1 MMIGIKNLVDFE
13 RHNFKSY
20 IINKEGR
27 VCVCQPIHGLA
38 DPFFPKTFLFT
49 FFSHHRLNQRQKIK
63 DFVYVKIW
71 GVFWF
76 LIFLLIIIF
85 GENIIAMNWLYITT
99 H

>member
-1 MMIGIKNLVDFE
+1 MMIGIKDLVDFE
-13 RHNFKSY
+13 RHNFKSH

-27 VCVCQPIHGLA
+27 ACVCQPIYGLVN
-38 DPFFPKTFLFT
+38 PFFPKIFLVT
-49 FFSHHRLNQRQKIK
+49 FFSHHLLNQRQKIK
-63 DFVYVKIW
+63 NFVYVKIW

-85 GENIIAMNWLYITT
+85 GENIIAMDWLYIAI